1 MSLAI
6 VVAIV
11 SRNTECREMS
21 LLFERTIIGARWTH
35 NLFSDGVFL
44 RAVGKIVQ

>member
-11 SRNTECREMS
+11 SRNTECREMC
-21 LLFERTIIGARWTH
+21 LLFERTIIGARWAHTSEWG
-35 NLFSDGVFL
+35 LLG
-44 RAVGKIVQ
+44 